1 MILNYFIWLIL
12 MLIGGLN
19 CLRSYIIYKFI
30 NYYMLTFLIFKLLWL
45 KCWQVLL
52 IAINLFVFIFLYNL
66 FFFILF
72 YMSFGWFISFILVWS
87 RNIWL
92 ISNWLTKHISKLSF
106 IISIIIIFT
115 RLNCWY
121 IFWKFSNLSRI
132 IFFF

>member
-72 YMSFGWFISFILVWS
+72 YLSFWWFISFILVWS

-132 IFFF
+132 FFFF

>member
-30 NYYMLTFLIFKLLWL
+30 NYYMLTFLISKLLWL

-72 YMSFGWFISFILVWS
+72 YLSFWWFISFILVWS

-121 IFWKFSNLSRI
+121 IFCKFSNLSRI